1 MKINKTPIAE
11 DNKSPVA
18 MEEERLK
25 TLYRYEILDTPR
37 DGTFDRLTAITAK
50 LFNVPIAIVSLVD
63 NDRIWFKSHYGIE
76 IQQVDCD
83 PGLCAS
89 AILSDEVYII
99 EDARKDPRSLAN
111 PLVASEFGLQ
121 FYAGAPLQ
129 TKDGY
134 NLGTLCIIDK
144 KQRYITEEQKELL
157 NNLAGI
163 VMDEMELRLAS
174 RKAVRLQSELLSI
187 AAHDLKNPLNGIH
200 SMSNIIVEEENI
212 KFIKEMGRR
221 ISTSSKKMLH
231 IINDLME
238 VSTIDAGKIKL
249 KINYVNMHELAEDVV
264 ESNRVSAEMKQQELN
279 LKVESKPVIRVDKER
294 MRVVF
299 DNLVSNAIKYSER
312 GKKIEVSVKE
322 AKGKAYFEVKD
333 EGQGLTEEDKIK
345 LFGRFSRLSA
355 QPTGGESS
363 TGLGLSIAKMLVELH
378 KGKIWAESE
387 GRDKGSKFI
396 VELGI
401 SL

>member
-1 MKINKTPIAE
+1 MKKLKGSIVK
-11 DNKSPVA
+11 DDKSHV

-63 NDRIWFKSHYGIE
+63 NDRIWFKSRYGIE
-76 IQQVDCD
+76 TEQVGCD

-89 AILSDEVYII
+89 AILSDEVYVI
-99 EDARKDPRSLAN
+99 EDARNDIRSLAN
-111 PLVASEFGLQ
+111 PLVASNFGLQ

-134 NLGTLCIIDK
+134 NLGTLCIIDR
-144 KQRYITEEQKELL
+144 KQRKITEEQKEMLD
-157 NNLAGI
+157 NLAGI
-163 VMDEMELRLAS
+163 VMDEMELRLSA
-174 RKAVRLQSELLSI
+174 RKATRLQRELLSI
-187 AAHDLKNPLNGIH
+187 AAHDLKNPITGILGL
-200 SMSNIIVEEENI
+200 SEIMIEEDNI
-212 KFIKEMGRR
+212 KSIIEIAGR
-221 ISTSSKKMLH
+221 INKSSKKMLN
-231 IINDLME
+231 IINELME

-249 KINYVNMHELAEDVV
+249 KINFVNMAELAEDVV
-264 ESNRVSAEMKQQELN
+264 ESNRVSAEMKQQELK

-294 MRVVF
+294 MREVF
-299 DNLVSNAIKYSER
+299 DNLVSNAIKYSEK

-322 AKGKAYFEVKD
+322 ASGKAYFEVKD
-333 EGQGLTEEDKIK
+333 EGQGLTEEDKFK
-345 LFGRFSRLSA
+345 LYGRFSRLSA
-355 QPTGGESS
+355 QPTAGETS

-396 VELGI
+396 VELP